1 MDGTFSISTIAD
13 LAVLHCR
20 GDLDLGT
27 RVDLAGWLADLS
39 LTSAPRV
46 AVDLAE
52 TTFLDCGSVGVLEVF
67 VEVLTPPR
75 SLVVVCPP
83 GLARRVLAI
92 TDFEKTNHVVPTLSD
107 ALS

>member
-1 MDGTFSISTIAD
+1 M
-13 LAVLHCR
+13 
-20 GDLDLGT
+20 
-27 RVDLAGWLADLS
+27 S

-67 VEVLTPPR
+67 VEVLTRPR
-75 SLVVVCPP
+75 TLVVVCPP

-92 TDFEKTNHVVPTLSD
+92 TDFEKANHVVPTLSD
-107 ALS
+107 ALA